1 MAPTIYANL
10 SNTKF
15 ALYGGDWCRHLV
27 DTVRDHIPKYQELRE
42 AVRNGRHWTLLDQI
56 YGLHLALQCNR
67 KIEPDRYKYFII
79 TFIHLSSTRP
89 LELTHYE

>member
-27 DTVRDHIPKYQELRE
+27 DTIRDHTAKYQELRE
-42 AVRNGRHWTLLDQI
+42 AVRNGVLGDIGHFWIKYMDCIWLFNATETLNQT
-56 YGLHLALQCNR
+56 G
-67 KIEPDRYKYFII
+67 
-79 TFIHLSSTRP
+79 TSMS
-89 LELTHYE
+89 